1 MDLQEEIYNLIDAK
15 GYIKINSYKQ
25 LYPIKTVALR
35 ADLKEGETDLKLS
48 PCDSCDFSCPM
59 RGGYDE

>member
-1 MDLQEEIYNLIDAK
+1 MDLQEEIYKLLDDK

-35 ADLKEGETDLKLS
+35 ADLKDGVQYIKLS
-48 PCDSCDFSCPM
+48 PCDSCDFLVL
-59 RGGYDE
+59 